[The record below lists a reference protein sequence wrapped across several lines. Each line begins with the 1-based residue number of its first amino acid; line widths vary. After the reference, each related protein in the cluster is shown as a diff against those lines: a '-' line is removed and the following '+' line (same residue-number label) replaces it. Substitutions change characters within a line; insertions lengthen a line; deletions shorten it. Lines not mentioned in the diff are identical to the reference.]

1 MIVFTTEISL
11 QNLNSACADLCIN
24 RHGSQSFHIGSLLHE
39 VLCLFVVIFW
49 CLGEPRIYHIW
60 AIEVFAALEGV
71 PSDPIIRGGGNET
84 WFTFHCFYSGWN
96 FWMHPHFLFFL
107 ANICFNYWN
116 TIWVAL
122 CYLFFI
128 LKNVAEVGGG
138 GKLST
143 DSFSDSWRQQALF
156 FNQCWKPLQ
165 AATLTTA
172 LLVFYVS
179 LAALVLNLRILV
191 ILCIHSA
198 VSFGSVSLLILLL
211 KIICYLGTGKRLF
224 HVPS

>member
-60 AIEVFAALEGV
+60 AIEVFAALEGM
-71 PSDPIIRGGGNET
+71 PSDPIIRGGGE
-84 WFTFHCFYSGWN
+84 WN
-96 FWMHPHFLFFL
+96 MIYFSLLLFRLKFLNASSLSIFF
-107 ANICFNYWN
+107 ANICLNYLN

-138 GKLST
+138 GVIH
-143 DSFSDSWRQQALF
+143 WQLF
-156 FNQCWKPLQ
+156 RLMK
-165 AATLTTA
+165 TA
-172 LLVFYVS
+172 G
-179 LAALVLNLRILV
+179 AVL
-191 ILCIHSA
+191 
-198 VSFGSVSLLILLL
+198 
-211 KIICYLGTGKRLF
+211 
-224 HVPS
+224 

>member
-60 AIEVFAALEGV
+60 AIEVFAALEGM
-71 PSDPIIRGGGNET
+71 PSDPIIRGGGE
-84 WFTFHCFYSGWN
+84 WN
-96 FWMHPHFLFFL
+96 MIYFSLLLFRLKFLNASSLSIFF
-107 ANICFNYWN
+107 ANICLNYLN

-138 GKLST
+138 GSYPLTAFQTHEDSRRCSLIGVEKLYRLQL
-143 DSFSDSWRQQALF
+143 WQLF
-156 FNQCWKPLQ
+156 C
-165 AATLTTA
+165 
-172 LLVFYVS
+172 
-179 LAALVLNLRILV
+179 
-191 ILCIHSA
+191 
-198 VSFGSVSLLILLL
+198 
-211 KIICYLGTGKRLF
+211 
-224 HVPS
+224 

>member
-24 RHGSQSFHIGSLLHE
+24 RHGSQSFQIGSLLHE

-60 AIEVFAALEGV
+60 AIEVFAALEGAS
-71 PSDPIIRGGGNET
+71 SDPIIRIL
-84 WFTFHCFYSGWN
+84 FRLK
-96 FWMHPHFLFFL
+96 FLNASSLSIFF
-107 ANICFNYWN
+107 ANICLNYWN

-156 FNQCWKPLQ
+156 FNQCWKTLQ

-224 HVPS
+224 LVPS